1 MKISVV
7 IPALNEAGGI
17 AAAVTRAGRIGD
29 EIIVVDGGSDDG
41 TEVIAA
47 AQDCTVIQSQ
57 RGRGQQLNAGAAM
70 ATGDTLLFLHADTWL
85 EPEGREQILGIAEQR
100 ADFYGGFRQTIQAPE
115 RIYRWIE
122 RGNAA
127 RATGQRLIYGDQGL
141 FLSRSLFQIVGPLP
155 NIELMEDF
163 EYSRRLGKTG
173 PPVLLDGPLH
183 VDARRWQNSGPLKL
197 TARNWLFAMAYR
209 CGVSPSRL
217 AAIYRQDFSGDKRS
231 NADRQGES

>member
-1 MKISVV
+1 MKLSVV
-7 IPALNEAGGI
+7 IPALNEAAGI
-17 AAAVTRAGRIGD
+17 AAAVARARRIGD
-29 EIIVVDGGSDDG
+29 EVIVVDGGSDDG
-41 TEVIAA
+41 TGEIAET
-47 AQDCTVIQSQ
+47 QECTVIQAT
-57 RGRGQQLNAGAAM
+57 RGRGQQLNAGAAIT
-70 ATGDTLLFLHADTWL
+70 TGDVLLFLHADTWL
-85 EPEGREQILGIAEQR
+85 EPDGRDQILGVASQR
-100 ADFYGGFRQTIQAPE
+100 SDFYGGFRQSIQSPE

-141 FLSRSLFQIVGPLP
+141 FLSRSIFETVGPLA

-183 VDARRWQNSGPLKL
+183 VDARRWQSGGPLKL
-197 TARNWLFAMAYR
+197 TARNWLFALAYR

-217 AAIYRQDFSGDKRS
+217 AAIYRRDGQTS
-231 NADRQGES
+231 